1 MNLVGQN
8 SRQRR
13 CLLLCAGVLL
23 AGLIFPWLP
32 ANAQN
37 SQQGPLTPPPTADR
51 TIHRVTSDT
60 TPEAPLD
67 LPAEEVIQRFA
78 AKEDQNFVA
87 RPRYGYRK
95 TLRIQEFGPDGQPS
109 GEMLRVT
116 EVRPTSDGKVSVQ
129 VIEKPQSTLKHIYL
143 EPEDLAAL
151 DRLPAYALMTSQL
164 SKYNLK
170 YLGKEQV
177 DEIDCY
183 IFQVRPKMVER
194 MHGYFDGLVW
204 VDAKYVEVV
213 KTYGRWVT
221 DLGDM
226 RPMEQL
232 PFSLFETYRENVD
245 GKYWLPNYSRS
256 DDTLHLKEGD
266 FPMRVTIK
274 WTDFKLLSATPAQE
288 PAPSPASAGPKPPA
302 KP

>member
-1 MNLVGQN
+1 MKVVAQK
-8 SRQRR
+8 SRQRGLSLFR
-13 CLLLCAGVLL
+13 AATFMATWFFLCQPGH
-23 AGLIFPWLP
+23 
-32 ANAQN
+32 AQN
-37 SQQGPLTPPPTADR
+37 SQQGPLTPPKEHDV
-51 TIHRVTSDT
+51 HRVSSET
-60 TPEAPLD
+60 TPDVPLA
-67 LPAEEVIQRFA
+67 LPAEDVIKRFV
-78 AKEDQNFVA
+78 AKEDLNFMA

-116 EVRPTSDGKVSVQ
+116 EVSSASDGKVSVQ

-143 EPEDLAAL
+143 APEDLAAL
-151 DRLPAYALMTSQL
+151 DRMPAYALTTSQL
-164 SKYNLK
+164 ARYDLK

-183 IFQVRPKMVER
+183 IFQVKPKIVER
-194 MHGYFDGLVW
+194 IHAYFDGIVW
-204 VDAKYVEVV
+204 VDAQYLDVV

-221 DLGDM
+221 DQGDL

-232 PFSLFETYRENVD
+232 PFTLFETYRENVD

-274 WTDFKLLSATPAQE
+274 WTDFKPLSAALTPPPVSAS
-288 PAPSPASAGPKPPA
+288 PAPPVKP
-302 KP
+302 

>member
-1 MNLVGQN
+1 MNGVMDVVAQEP
-8 SRQRR
+8 RQRS
-13 CLLLCAGVLL
+13 
-23 AGLIFPWLP
+23 GLVVRAAIFLTASFFLWLP
-32 ANAQN
+32 AQAQN
-37 SQQGPLTPPPTADR
+37 SQQGPLAPPPEHNV
-51 TIHRVTSDT
+51 HRVSSEA
-60 TPEAPLD
+60 TPDAPLA
-67 LPAEEVIQRFA
+67 LPAEEVIKRFV
-78 AKEDQNFVA
+78 AKEDENFMA

-116 EVRPTSDGKVSVQ
+116 EVTLSSDGKVSAQ

-143 EPEDLAAL
+143 APEDVAAL
-151 DRLPAYALMTSQL
+151 DRMPAYVLTSSQL
-164 SKYNLK
+164 AKYDLK

-183 IFQVRPKMVER
+183 IFQVKPKIVER
-194 MHGYFDGLVW
+194 IHAYFDGIVW
-204 VDAKYVEVV
+204 VDAQYLEVV

-221 DLGDM
+221 DQGDM

-232 PFSLFETYRENVD
+232 PFTLFETYRENVD

-256 DDTLHLKEGD
+256 DDTLHIKEGD

-274 WTDFKLLSATPAQE
+274 WTDFKLLSAAPA
-288 PAPSPASAGPKPPA
+288 APPVPASTAPPVKP
-302 KP
+302 

>member
-1 MNLVGQN
+1 MSIVVKK
-8 SRQRR
+8 SRQTR
-13 CLLLCAGVLL
+13 CLLVHAAFFL
-23 AGLIFPWLP
+23 AGSIFPWLP
-32 ANAQN
+32 AHAQN
-37 SQQGPLTPPPTADR
+37 SQQGPLTPPPTDHSV
-51 TIHRVTSDT
+51 HRVTSDT
-60 TPEAPLD
+60 TPDVPLD
-67 LPAEEVIQRFA
+67 LPAEEVIKRFA
-78 AKEDQNFVA
+78 AKEDQNFLA

-116 EVRPTSDGKVSVQ
+116 EVRPTSDGKVSVE
-129 VIEKPQSTLKHIYL
+129 VIEKPQSTLKHIFL

-151 DRLPAYALMTSQL
+151 DRLPAYALTTSQL
-164 SKYNLK
+164 AKYDLK

-183 IFQVRPKMVER
+183 IFQVKPRMLER
-194 MHGYFDGLVW
+194 MHGYFDGIVW

-226 RPMEQL
+226 RPIEQL

-256 DDTLHLKEGD
+256 DDTLHIKDGD

-274 WTDFKLLSATPAQE
+274 WTDFKLPSAAPALV
-288 PAPSPASAGPKPPA
+288 PAPAS
-302 KP
+302 

>member
-1 MNLVGQN
+1 MNIAGQKPLPNRRTLV
-8 SRQRR
+8 
-13 CLLLCAGVLL
+13 LAVILL
-23 AGLIFPWLP
+23 AGSIFPSLP
-32 ANAQN
+32 AHAQS
-37 SQQGPLTPPPTADR
+37 SQQGPLAPPPNDHN
-51 TIHRVTSDT
+51 IHRVTSDT
-60 TPEAPLD
+60 TPDVPLD
-67 LPAEEVIQRFA
+67 LPAAEVIKRFA
-78 AKEDQNFVA
+78 SKEDANFMA

-116 EVRPTSDGKVSVQ
+116 EVRPTSDGKVSVE
-129 VIEKPQSTLKHIYL
+129 VIEKPQSTLKHIFL

-151 DRLPAYALMTSQL
+151 DRLPAYALTTSQL
-164 SKYNLK
+164 AKYDLK

-183 IFQVRPKMVER
+183 IFQVKPRMLER
-194 MHGYFDGLVW
+194 MHGYFDGIVW

-226 RPMEQL
+226 RPIEQL

-256 DDTLHLKEGD
+256 DDTLHIKDGD

-274 WTDFKLLSATPAQE
+274 WTDFKLLSATPPPPTA
-288 PAPSPASAGPKPPA
+288 PASASPPPPA
-302 KP
+302 NP